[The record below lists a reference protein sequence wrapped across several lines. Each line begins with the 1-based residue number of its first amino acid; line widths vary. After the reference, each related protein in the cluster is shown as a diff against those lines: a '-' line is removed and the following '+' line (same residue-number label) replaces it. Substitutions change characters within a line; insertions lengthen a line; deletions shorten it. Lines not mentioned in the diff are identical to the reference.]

1 MMRYFEWF
9 HRRISSF
16 EKYMAPKLEQLGPC
30 TSNGN
35 HNNEHGDDI
44 AIAEVLPGILYE
56 PQNYRH
62 YTPTV
67 YLGKGGFA
75 RCYAAKDSS
84 SMIEVALKIVSK
96 SRLTKHS
103 QLEKMRKEIA
113 IHESLNHPN
122 VVKFLNCFED
132 NTNVYMVLELCHSGT
147 LLCRI
152 QNAPGGRLGDHSAR
166 MYLLQIVD
174 AVTYLHEQIGILHR
188 DLKPGNVLLSSNDQ
202 VKLADFGLA
211 LKLSDLPYCSL
222 NVCGTPNYLSPQ
234 VLKREGHSKESE
246 AWSIGCILYCM
257 LIGKPPFEAD
267 TLEKTYVK
275 IASCDY
281 SFPLKPKICISAEDL
296 ISKLLIPDMVIR
308 MKIGAIKCH
317 PYLGSKDITGIQ
329 ELCSIKTK
337 ENNICQVSKVPNFDQ
352 GFGGGCS
359 IGDSGIG
366 SEGCLNARPRSI
378 SDCRNLYKQLLLGYY
393 TVTDDAPRPLDF
405 QLNMVSK
412 WVDYTNKYGFGC
424 VLSDGTHCTLFVDNS
439 SVSRRRAAE
448 NEPERYLMISD
459 IDQDPWTFLEWTA
472 LDTIRDQR
480 MAKKVRVVELFSDY
494 MDKELQ
500 PVYEHGT
507 VRQQLDALVY
517 QKRYNGVLLMF
528 LALGTIQINFLKS
541 HEKLVISRNEH
552 GRLLLTVIDRCI
564 GFRTY
569 HLLPC
574 ASAPIR
580 PNCQKVQQLLDKA
593 CRLLEDEKTL
603 FPRTY
608 CTTQC

>member
-1 MMRYFEWF
+1 
-9 HRRISSF
+9 
-16 EKYMAPKLEQLGPC
+16 MAPKLEQLGPC

-35 HNNEHGDDI
+35 PNNENTDG
-44 AIAEVLPGILYE
+44 ATAAEVLPGILYE
-56 PQNYRH
+56 PHSCRH
-62 YTPTV
+62 YEPTL

-84 SMIEVALKIVSK
+84 SAMEVALKIVPK

-113 IHESLNHPN
+113 IHESLNHPS
-122 VVKFLNCFED
+122 VVKFLSCFED
-132 NTNVYMVLELCHSGT
+132 NINVYMVLELCHNGT

-152 QNAPGGRLGDHSAR
+152 QNAPGGRLRDHCAR

-188 DLKPGNVLLSSNDQ
+188 DLKPGNVLLSNNDQ

-211 LKLSDLPYCSL
+211 LKLSDLPYSSL

-234 VLKREGHSKESE
+234 VLRREGHSKESE

-281 SFPLKPKICISAEDL
+281 SFPLKPKICASAEDL
-296 ISKLLIPDMVIR
+296 ISKLLIPDAMAR
-308 MKIGAIKCH
+308 MKIGAVKCH
-317 PYLGSKDITGIQ
+317 PYFGSKDAFGIQ
-329 ELCSIKTK
+329 ESYSVKTK
-337 ENNICQVSKVPNFDQ
+337 ENNMFQLSKTANFDQ
-352 GFGGGCS
+352 GFGGDCS

-366 SEGCLNARPRSI
+366 SEGCLNARPRSV
-378 SDCRNLYKQLLLGYY
+378 SDCKTLYKQLLLGYY
-393 TVTDDAPRPLDF
+393 TVSDEAPCLLDF

-424 VLSDGTHCTLFVDNS
+424 VLSDETE
-439 SVSRRRAAE
+439 A
-448 NEPERYLMISD
+448 ERYLMISD
-459 IDQDPWTFLEWTA
+459 INHHPWTFLEWTA
-472 LDTIRDQR
+472 VDTINDQQL
-480 MAKKVRVVELFSDY
+480 AKKVRVVELFSDY

-500 PVYEHGT
+500 PVYEHSSA
-507 VRQQLDALVY
+507 RHQLDALVY
-517 QKRYNGVLLMF
+517 QKRHGGVLLMF
-528 LALGTIQINFLKS
+528 LALGTIQINFLES
-541 HEKLVISRNEH
+541 HEKLVISRDEH
-552 GRLLLTVIDRCI
+552 GRLLLTVVDRSV

-569 HLLPC
+569 QLLPT
-574 ASAPIR
+574 AATPTR
-580 PNCQKVQQLLDKA
+580 PNCQKVQQLLNRA
-593 CRLLEDEKTL
+593 CRLLEGEKAL
-603 FPRTY
+603 LQRTY
-608 CTTQC
+608 CATQC